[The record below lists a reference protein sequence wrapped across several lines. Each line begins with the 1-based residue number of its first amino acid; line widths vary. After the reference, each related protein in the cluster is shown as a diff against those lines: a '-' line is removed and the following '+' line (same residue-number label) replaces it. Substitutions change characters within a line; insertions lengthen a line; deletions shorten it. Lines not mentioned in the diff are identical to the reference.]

1 MANLTEIVRS
11 TLDPLMKG
19 LEQRVENLE
28 ESKKNSSKES
38 NANQEE
44 TERKE
49 PNDCVL
55 QLLKEK
61 TENTLKGKEI

>member
-49 PNDCVL
+49 PNEGVL
-55 QLLKEK
+55 QFVKEK
-61 TENTLKGKEI
+61 TDNQLNGKEI

>member
-1 MANLTEIVRS
+1 MADLTEIVRS
-11 TLDPLMKG
+11 ALDPLMKG

-44 TERKE
+44 TERTE
-49 PNDCVL
+49 PNDGVL
-55 QLLKEK
+55 QLIKEK
-61 TENTLKGKEI
+61 TENPLKGKEI

>member
-1 MANLTEIVRS
+1 MADLTEIVRS
-11 TLDPLMKG
+11 ALDPLMKG

-49 PNDCVL
+49 PNDGVL

-61 TENTLKGKEI
+61 TENPLKGKEI

>member
-1 MANLTEIVRS
+1 MADLTEIVRS
-11 TLDPLMKG
+11 ALDPLMKG

-49 PNDCVL
+49 PNDGVL
-55 QLLKEK
+55 QFVKEK
-61 TENTLKGKEI
+61 TDNQLNGKEI

>member
-11 TLDPLMKG
+11 TLDPLIKG

-49 PNDCVL
+49 PNEGVL
-55 QLLKEK
+55 QFVKEK
-61 TENTLKGKEI
+61 TDNQLNGKEI

>member
-1 MANLTEIVRS
+1 MADLTEIVRS
-11 TLDPLMKG
+11 ALDPLMKG

-49 PNDCVL
+49 PNEGVL
-55 QLLKEK
+55 QFVKEK
-61 TENTLKGKEI
+61 TDNQLNGKEI

>member
-11 TLDPLMKG
+11 ALDPLMKG

-49 PNDCVL
+49 PNDVVL
-55 QLLKEK
+55 QLIKEK
-61 TENTLKGKEI
+61 TENPLKGKEI

>member
-1 MANLTEIVRS
+1 
-11 TLDPLMKG
+11 MKG

-49 PNDCVL
+49 PNDGVL
-55 QLLKEK
+55 QLIKEK
-61 TENTLKGKEI
+61 TENPLKGKEI

>member
-1 MANLTEIVRS
+1 MADLTEIVRS
-11 TLDPLMKG
+11 ALDPLMKG

-49 PNDCVL
+49 PNEGVL
-55 QLLKEK
+55 QFVK
-61 TENTLKGKEI
+61 

>member
-19 LEQRVENLE
+19 LEQRFENLE

-49 PNDCVL
+49 PNDGVL

>member
-38 NANQEE
+38 NANQEK
-44 TERKE
+44 TDKKE
-49 PNDCVL
+49 PNDGIL
-55 QLLKEK
+55 QLMKEK
-61 TENTLKGKEI
+61 TENPLKGKEI